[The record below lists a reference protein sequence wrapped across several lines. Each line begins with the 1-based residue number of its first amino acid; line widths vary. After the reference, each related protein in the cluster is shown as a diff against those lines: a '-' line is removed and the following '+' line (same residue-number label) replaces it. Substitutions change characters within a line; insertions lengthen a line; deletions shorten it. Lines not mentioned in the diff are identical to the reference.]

1 MRPLLFALLL
11 SALPSAHAAS
21 ERERYIVELQA
32 PPTLAFTGDAQTK
45 ATRPDAGERF
55 DAEAIAV
62 RAYLA
67 RLDAEQSAALVEAGK
82 ALGRRID
89 AVHRY
94 RHVLNG
100 MALDL
105 SADEAEAL
113 ARLPGVSRIERE
125 TIERLHTDAGPSWVG
140 AGEAWA
146 GVPGVNA
153 TRGEGIV
160 VGIIDTGIAA
170 FHPAFAA
177 VDQSGYR
184 HQNPRGRRFGLCNSS
199 AAARCNDKLIGIH
212 DFTNEGTRDG
222 NDINGHGTHVAG
234 TAVGNLRT
242 TTIQGQTAALDLTL
256 SGVAPRANL
265 ISYKGCTNE
274 GENGSCP
281 GSATTAALDQAVADG
296 VDVVNYS
303 IGGGAI
309 DPWPAI
315 TGGATASMRAMAN
328 LTRAGIAISVS
339 AGNSGPAAGTI
350 SSPANS
356 PWVLAIAAATS
367 DRRLAN
373 VLTDL
378 SGQNTAPP
386 VARFVGA
393 GLAGGVGPVRIV
405 LGADFGSALCSQ
417 GTALDSPPTGISN
430 PWPSPVFSGQI
441 VICDRGVQARV
452 AKGFN
457 VQRAGGGGMVLVNTA
472 AEGESTISDDHFLP
486 ATHLGFSDGEVLK
499 QWVRANT
506 GGASGRLTG
515 VQALRDPAFGDV
527 LASFS
532 SRGPDPSNTGVMRPS
547 LTAPGVNVLAPA
559 HDTSGESSKSG
570 TSMAAPH
577 VAGALALLR
586 SQRQGEAPGTLYS
599 ALELTALP
607 GVRLQDA
614 STPATPDD
622 AGAGRL
628 RIDRALAAGLV
639 MPIAMS
645 DYDRE
650 NPRIGGDPSRLNL
663 PSLYRETCRSRCSF
677 TRTFRAW
684 RGGSYQVLDTSTGG
698 TRVSAQPATFTLS
711 AGQSQAVVFEVDV
724 SAPTVLG
731 RVAIGEATIRASD
744 PTIPDSRLRAV
755 MRSVVGNLPA
765 RVEINAQ
772 ADRGRH
778 TLPIDGTIALPAL
791 AYRWHGPVATRRED
805 PQLFEDPTPS
815 EPFDN
820 DNGTATFLLSLPGSG
835 FLRADV
841 VSSSAPDVDLFVGR
855 DSNGNGRA
863 EEDEL
868 LCESR
873 GPVSV
878 ERCELQGQPAGSYW
892 VRVQSFDGGA
902 FGDSVHLE
910 FAALSR
916 SEVNP
921 RGHAQGPT
929 SAAENASISVET
941 FYDLAGLAV
950 GARAWGWLELRGGRA
965 PDTAFAQIPFDFLR
979 TGASVPTQ
987 RVLADGVESAFV
999 LPAASQ
1005 HERLVID
1012 VPAGA
1017 SRLTVQMRGNSGNA
1031 GLYLARAPG
1040 NAVTP
1045 EFPAAPPLGE
1055 AVAVSDGPGSNET
1068 IVLDAPQ
1075 LTPGRWYVVAR
1086 NPGAAMLPLAITATL
1101 ESAPQG
1107 AFAYEAWFNP
1117 ARDGHGLFFSR
1128 AGDAAQMVWYTYD
1141 EAGRPSWYLAF
1152 PDALTSGR
1160 GQVRADLYRYH
1171 WLDGGADG
1179 VRVGE
1184 VVLSRQQDRL
1194 VLGWEI
1200 DGSSGAES
1208 MQLLA
1213 SSACVGAGSTTLDP
1227 TGLWFEPARSGY
1239 GANFFTRPDT
1249 DFVVYYLYDGGGR
1262 PRWVLGQNPA
1272 FGTGPLTLYQYTGFC
1287 PGCAASAVTRT
1298 AVGAASRVFDQ
1309 PGQGLL
1315 SGRWTFSA
1323 DFAAPLSGRFEAN
1336 DTPIAL
1342 LTDRKSCP

>member
-1 MRPLLFALLL
+1 MRPILLALLL

-21 ERERYIVELQA
+21 ERQRYIVELHSA
-32 PPTLAFTGDAQTK
+32 PTLAFTGDAQTK
-45 ATRPDAGERF
+45 ATRPDVGERF
-55 DAEAIAV
+55 DADAIAV

-67 RLDAEQSAALVEAGK
+67 RLDAEQAAALAEAGK
-82 ALGRRID
+82 VLGRRID

-105 SADEAEAL
+105 SPTEAERVS
-113 ARLPGVSRIERE
+113 RLPGVSRIERE
-125 TIERLHTDAGPSWVG
+125 TVEHLHTDAGPSWIG
-140 AGEAWA
+140 AGEAWS
-146 GVPGVNA
+146 GVPGANA

-212 DFTNEGTRDG
+212 DFTNEGARDG

-242 TTIQGQTAALDLTL
+242 TTIQGQTTTLDLTL

-303 IGGGAI
+303 IGGGAV
-309 DPWPAI
+309 DPWPAL
-315 TGGATASMRAMAN
+315 TGGASASMRAMAN

-339 AGNSGPAAGTI
+339 AGNSGPGAATI

-373 VLTDL
+373 VLTEL
-378 SGQNTAPP
+378 SGQNVAPP
-386 VARFVGA
+386 VNHFVGA

-417 GTALDSPPTGISN
+417 GSSLDSPPTGAST
-430 PWPSPVFSGQI
+430 PWPTPVFSGQI
-441 VICDRGVQARV
+441 VVCDRGVQARV

-472 AEGESTISDDHFLP
+472 SDGESTVSDDHFLP

-499 QWVRANT
+499 QWVRANP
-506 GGASGRLTG
+506 GGAIGRLTG

-532 SRGPDPSNTGVMRPS
+532 SRGPDPNATGVLRPS

-559 HDTSGESSKSG
+559 HNSSGESSKSG
-570 TSMAAPH
+570 TSMSSPH

-586 SQRQGEAPGTLYS
+586 SQRGGESPGTLYS
-599 ALELTALP
+599 ALELTALA
-607 GVRLQDA
+607 GVRLQDGTSSA
-614 STPATPDD
+614 GILD

-650 NPRIGGDPSRLNL
+650 NPRAGGDPARLNL
-663 PSLYRETCRSRCSF
+663 PTLHRENCRGRCNF

-684 RGGSYQVLDTSTGG
+684 RGASYSVIDTSSGG
-698 TRVSAQPATFTLS
+698 MRITAQPASFTLS
-711 AGQSQAVVFEVDV
+711 AGQSQTVVFEVDV

-731 RVAIGEATIRASD
+731 RTATGEVTLRADD
-744 PTIPDSRLRAV
+744 PTIPDSRLRALV
-755 MRSVVGNLPA
+755 RSVAGNLPS

-778 TLPIDGTIALPAL
+778 TLPIDGLVALPAL
-791 AYRWHGPVATRRED
+791 GYRLHGPVPVRRED
-805 PQLFEDPTPS
+805 PQLNEDPSPDDA
-815 EPFDN
+815 FDS
-820 DNGTATFLLSLPGSG
+820 DAGTATFLVTLSAPGVV
-835 FLRADV
+835 RADV
-841 VSSSAPDVDLFVGR
+841 VGSSAPDIDLYIGR

-863 EEDEL
+863 DEAEL
-868 LCESR
+868 LCQSR

-878 ERCELQGQPAGSYW
+878 ERCQLERQPAGSYW
-892 VRVQSFDGGA
+892 IRVQSYDGST

-910 FAALSR
+910 FAALATN
-916 SEVNP
+916 EANP

-929 SAAENASISVET
+929 SAAENASIT
-941 FYDLAGLAV
+941 IDAFYDLAGLPI
-950 GARAWGWLELRGGRA
+950 GSRAWAWLELRAGR
-965 PDTAFAQIPFDFLR
+965 TAETGFALIPFDFLR
-979 TGASVPTQ
+979 TGATAPTQ
-987 RVLADGVESAFV
+987 RVLADGVSSAFV

-1005 HERLVID
+1005 HDRLVID
-1012 VPAGA
+1012 VPSDA
-1017 SRLTVQMRGNSGNA
+1017 SRLTVRMTGSIGNA

-1040 NAVTP
+1040 QAITP
-1045 EFPAAPPLGE
+1045 DFPPAPPLAE
-1055 AVAVSDGPGSNET
+1055 AVAVSDGPDSNET
-1068 IVLDAPQ
+1068 LVLDAPS
-1075 LTPGRWYVVAR
+1075 LSPGRWYVVAR
-1086 NPGAAMLPLAITATL
+1086 NPGSSLLPLAITATL
-1101 ESAPQG
+1101 ETAPQG

-1117 ARDGHGLFFSR
+1117 ARNGHGLFFSR

-1141 EAGRPSWYLAF
+1141 EAGRPTWYLAF
-1152 PDALTSGR
+1152 PDALTAGR
-1160 GQVRADLYRYH
+1160 GQVRADLFRYH

-1200 DGSSGAES
+1200 DGVSGAER
-1208 MQLLA
+1208 MELLA
-1213 SSACVGAGSTTLDP
+1213 SSACVGAGNTSFDP

-1249 DFVVYYLYDGGGR
+1249 DFVVYYLYDGAGK

-1272 FGTGPLTLYQYTGFC
+1272 FGNPLTLYQYAGFC
-1287 PGCAASAVTRT
+1287 PGCAAGPVTRT
-1298 AVGAASRVFDQ
+1298 AVGAASRVFDAS
-1309 PGQGLL
+1309 GATSLG
-1315 SGRWTFSA
+1315 GRWTFSA
-1323 DFAAPLSGRFEAN
+1323 DFAAPLSGRFEAV
-1336 DTPIAL
+1336 DTPVAL
-1342 LTDRKSCP
+1342 LTGRKSCP